1 MKLKP
6 RLGALEIYANI
17 GAPLNETRIICL
29 HSKLESGRFPR
40 RELIVEVALLAM
52 ADVALGEPLDVV
64 EQNCLA
70 FYANEDIEEYRG
82 KSRRY
87 YDLAV
92 IQTLVKEAA
101 ESIVEDELTKV
112 VNETSIIEKDT
123 REKVKVVFDK
133 VADTKAIDL
142 VMAEIEEIA
151 TKEAEKKAKV
161 KIVDQSEQIAD
172 QLRLQIAEQIVAD

>member
-1 MKLKP
+1 MLGGADRVLINQIPETWLNSPSVKGLLQLKGKVRSLAQIEP
-6 RLGALEIYANI
+6 RRGSFEIYANI

-92 IQTLVKEAA
+92 IQSLVKEAA
-101 ESIVEDELTKV
+101 
-112 VNETSIIEKDT
+112 
-123 REKVKVVFDK
+123 
-133 VADTKAIDL
+133 
-142 VMAEIEEIA
+142 
-151 TKEAEKKAKV
+151 
-161 KIVDQSEQIAD
+161 
-172 QLRLQIAEQIVAD
+172 